1 MSTSTGST
9 GSNPGAGAGAG
20 AGAGGNIGATGTN
33 ESTVKKTTEAT
44 ATLSPI
50 MMAYGTLMVIFSILF
65 AIFFSLGAALLSYRK
80 FQSFGWAFLDFW
92 FPYFY
97 YPYYAFFIN
106 EAPAPSTGILGMTG
120 GGIKKIMKL
129 FTTKR
134 R

>member
-1 MSTSTGST
+1 MSAATGATGTTGST
-9 GSNPGAGAGAG
+9 GTTAGAGAT
-20 AGAGGNIGATGTN
+20 ADVDV
-33 ESTVKKTTEAT
+33 VKKTTEGT
-44 ATLSPI
+44 ATLNPI
-50 MMAYGTLMVIFSILF
+50 MMAYGTLMLIFSILF

-80 FQSFGWAFLDFW
+80 FQSFGWAFLNFW

-106 EAPAPSTGILGMTG
+106 EAPPPSTGILGMTG
-120 GGIKKIMKL
+120 GGMKKIMKL

>member
-1 MSTSTGST
+1 MSAATGATGSTGST
-9 GSNPGAGAGAG
+9 GTT
-20 AGAGGNIGATGTN
+20 ATAD
-33 ESTVKKTTEAT
+33 VDVAKKTTEGT
-44 ATLSPI
+44 ATLNPI
-50 MMAYGTLMVIFSILF
+50 MMAYGTLMLIFSILF
-65 AIFFSLGAALLSYRK
+65 AIFFSLGASLLSYRK
-80 FQSFGWAFLDFW
+80 FQSFGWAFLNFW

-106 EAPAPSTGILGMTG
+106 EAPPPSTGILGMTG

>member
-1 MSTSTGST
+1 MSAATGATGTTGST
-9 GSNPGAGAGAG
+9 GTTAGAGAT
-20 AGAGGNIGATGTN
+20 ADVDV
-33 ESTVKKTTEAT
+33 VKKTTEGT
-44 ATLSPI
+44 ATLNPI
-50 MMAYGTLMVIFSILF
+50 MMAYGTLMLIFSILF

-80 FQSFGWAFLDFW
+80 FQSFGWAFLNFW

-106 EAPAPSTGILGMTG
+106 EAPPPSTGILGMTG
-120 GGIKKIMKL
+120 GGMKKMMKW

>member
-1 MSTSTGST
+1 MSAATGAT
-9 GSNPGAGAGAG
+9 GATGTTAGAGAG
-20 AGAGGNIGATGTN
+20 AGAAAD
-33 ESTVKKTTEAT
+33 VAVAKDTTQAT
-44 ATLSPI
+44 ATLNPI
-50 MMAYGTLMVIFSILF
+50 MMAYGTLMLIFSILF
-65 AIFFSLGAALLSYRK
+65 AIFFSLGASLLSYRK
-80 FQSFGWAFLDFW
+80 FQSFGWAFLNFF

-129 FTTKR
+129 FTVKR

>member
-1 MSTSTGST
+1 MSTGTGAT
-9 GSNPGAGAGAG
+9 GTTGTTAGAGAG
-20 AGAGGNIGATGTN
+20 AAADIDVA
-33 ESTVKKTTEAT
+33 KKTTEAT
-44 ATLSPI
+44 ATLNPI
-50 MMAYGTLMVIFSILF
+50 MMAYGTLMLIFSILF
-65 AIFFSLGAALLSYRK
+65 AIFFSLGASLLSYRK
-80 FQSFGWAFLDFW
+80 FQSFGWAFLNFW

-106 EAPAPSTGILGMTG
+106 EAPPPSTGILGMTG

>member
-1 MSTSTGST
+1 MSAATGATGSTGST
-9 GSNPGAGAGAG
+9 GTT
-20 AGAGGNIGATGTN
+20 ATAD
-33 ESTVKKTTEAT
+33 VDVAKKTTEGT
-44 ATLSPI
+44 ATLNPI
-50 MMAYGTLMVIFSILF
+50 MMAYGTLMLIFSILF

-80 FQSFGWAFLDFW
+80 FQSFGWAFLNFW

-106 EAPAPSTGILGMTG
+106 EAPPPSTGILGMTG
-120 GGIKKIMKL
+120 GGMKKIMKL

>member
-1 MSTSTGST
+1 MSAATGAT
-9 GSNPGAGAGAG
+9 GTTGTTAGAGAG
-20 AGAGGNIGATGTN
+20 AGAAAD
-33 ESTVKKTTEAT
+33 VDVAKKTTEGT
-44 ATLSPI
+44 ATLNPI
-50 MMAYGTLMVIFSILF
+50 MMAYGTLMLIFSILF

-80 FQSFGWAFLDFW
+80 FQSFGWAFLDFF

-106 EAPAPSTGILGMTG
+106 EAPPPSTGILGMTG

-129 FTTKR
+129 FTVKR

>member
-1 MSTSTGST
+1 
-9 GSNPGAGAGAG
+9 
-20 AGAGGNIGATGTN
+20 
-33 ESTVKKTTEAT
+33 
-44 ATLSPI
+44 
-50 MMAYGTLMVIFSILF
+50 MMAYGTLMLIFSILF
-65 AIFFSLGAALLSYRK
+65 AIFFSLGASLLSYRK
-80 FQSFGWAFLDFW
+80 FQSFGWAFLNFW

-129 FTTKR
+129 FTVKR

>member
-1 MSTSTGST
+1 MSAATGAT
-9 GSNPGAGAGAG
+9 GTTGTTAGAGAG
-20 AGAGGNIGATGTN
+20 AGAAAD
-33 ESTVKKTTEAT
+33 VAVAKDTTQAT
-44 ATLSPI
+44 ATLNPI
-50 MMAYGTLMVIFSILF
+50 MMAYGTLMLIFSILF

-120 GGIKKIMKL
+120 GMKKIMKL
-129 FTTKR
+129 FTVKR

>member
-1 MSTSTGST
+1 MSAATGATGTTGST
-9 GSNPGAGAGAG
+9 GTTAGAGAG
-20 AGAGGNIGATGTN
+20 AGAAADVDV
-33 ESTVKKTTEAT
+33 VKKTTEGT
-44 ATLSPI
+44 ATLNPI
-50 MMAYGTLMVIFSILF
+50 MMAYGTLMLIFSILF

-80 FQSFGWAFLDFW
+80 FQSFGWAFLNFW

-106 EAPAPSTGILGMTG
+106 EAPPPSTGILGMTG
-120 GGIKKIMKL
+120 GGMKKMIMKL

>member
-1 MSTSTGST
+1 MSAATGATGTTGST
-9 GSNPGAGAGAG
+9 GTTAGAGA
-20 AGAGGNIGATGTN
+20 AADVA
-33 ESTVKKTTEAT
+33 VAKDTTQAT

-65 AIFFSLGAALLSYRK
+65 AIFFSLGASLLSYRK
-80 FQSFGWAFLDFW
+80 FQSFGWAFLNFF

-120 GGIKKIMKL
+120 GMKKIMKL
-129 FTTKR
+129 FTVKR

>member
-1 MSTSTGST
+1 MSAATGATGTTGSTGST
-9 GSNPGAGAGAG
+9 GTT
-20 AGAGGNIGATGTN
+20 ATADVDV
-33 ESTVKKTTEAT
+33 VKKTTEGT
-44 ATLSPI
+44 ATLNPI
-50 MMAYGTLMVIFSILF
+50 MMAYGTLMLIFSILF
-65 AIFFSLGAALLSYRK
+65 AIFFSLGASLLSYRK
-80 FQSFGWAFLDFW
+80 FQSFGWAFLNFW

-106 EAPAPSTGILGMTG
+106 EAPPPSTGILGMTG

>member
-1 MSTSTGST
+1 MCTGT
-9 GSNPGAGAGAG
+9 GATGTTGTTAGAGAG
-20 AGAGGNIGATGTN
+20 AGAAADVAVAK
-33 ESTVKKTTEAT
+33 ETTQAT
-44 ATLSPI
+44 ATLNPI
-50 MMAYGTLMVIFSILF
+50 MMAYGTLMLIFSILF

-106 EAPAPSTGILGMTG
+106 EAPPPSTGILGMTG
-120 GGIKKIMKL
+120 GGMKKIMKL

>member
-1 MSTSTGST
+1 MSAATGATGTTGSTGST
-9 GSNPGAGAGAG
+9 GTT
-20 AGAGGNIGATGTN
+20 ATAD
-33 ESTVKKTTEAT
+33 VDVAKKTTEGT
-44 ATLSPI
+44 ATLNPI
-50 MMAYGTLMVIFSILF
+50 MMAYGTLMLIFSILF
-65 AIFFSLGAALLSYRK
+65 AIFFSLGASLLSYRK
-80 FQSFGWAFLDFW
+80 FQSFGWAFLNFW

-106 EAPAPSTGILGMTG
+106 EAPPPSTGILGMTG

>member
-1 MSTSTGST
+1 MSAATGAT
-9 GSNPGAGAGAG
+9 GTTGTTAGAGAGAG
-20 AGAGGNIGATGTN
+20 AGAAAD
-33 ESTVKKTTEAT
+33 VDVAKKTTEGT
-44 ATLSPI
+44 ATLNPI
-50 MMAYGTLMVIFSILF
+50 MMAYGTLMLIFSILF
-65 AIFFSLGAALLSYRK
+65 AIFFSLGASLLSYRK
-80 FQSFGWAFLDFW
+80 FQSFGWAFLNFF

-129 FTTKR
+129 FTVKR

>member
-1 MSTSTGST
+1 MSAATGATGTTGST
-9 GSNPGAGAGAG
+9 GTT
-20 AGAGGNIGATGTN
+20 ATADVDV
-33 ESTVKKTTEAT
+33 VKKTTEGT
-44 ATLSPI
+44 ATLNPI
-50 MMAYGTLMVIFSILF
+50 MMAYGTLMLIFSILF
-65 AIFFSLGAALLSYRK
+65 AIFFSLGASLLSYRK
-80 FQSFGWAFLDFW
+80 FQSFGWAFLNFW

-106 EAPAPSTGILGMTG
+106 EAPPPSTGILGMTG

>member
-1 MSTSTGST
+1 MSAATGATGTTGST
-9 GSNPGAGAGAG
+9 GTTAGAGAT
-20 AGAGGNIGATGTN
+20 ADVDVA
-33 ESTVKKTTEAT
+33 KKTTEGT
-44 ATLSPI
+44 ATLNPI
-50 MMAYGTLMVIFSILF
+50 MMAYGTLMLIFSILF
-65 AIFFSLGAALLSYRK
+65 AIFFSLGASLLSYRK
-80 FQSFGWAFLDFW
+80 FQSFGWAFLNFW

-106 EAPAPSTGILGMTG
+106 EAPPPSTGILGMTG

>member
-1 MSTSTGST
+1 MSAATGATGSTGST
-9 GSNPGAGAGAG
+9 GTT
-20 AGAGGNIGATGTN
+20 ATADVDV
-33 ESTVKKTTEAT
+33 VKKTTEGT
-44 ATLSPI
+44 ATLNPI
-50 MMAYGTLMVIFSILF
+50 MMAYGTLMLIFSILF
-65 AIFFSLGAALLSYRK
+65 AIFFSLGASLLSYRK
-80 FQSFGWAFLDFW
+80 FQSFGWAFLNFW

-106 EAPAPSTGILGMTG
+106 EAPPPSTGILGMTG

>member
-1 MSTSTGST
+1 MSAATGATGTTGST
-9 GSNPGAGAGAG
+9 GTT
-20 AGAGGNIGATGTN
+20 ATADVDV
-33 ESTVKKTTEAT
+33 VKKTTEGT
-44 ATLSPI
+44 ATLNPI
-50 MMAYGTLMVIFSILF
+50 MMAYGTLMLIFSILF

-80 FQSFGWAFLDFW
+80 FQSFGWAFLNFW

-106 EAPAPSTGILGMTG
+106 EAPPPSTGILGMTG
-120 GGIKKIMKL
+120 GGMKKIMKL

>member
-20 AGAGGNIGATGTN
+20 AGGNIGATGTN
-33 ESTVKKTTEAT
+33 QSTVKKTTEAT

-106 EAPAPSTGILGMTG
+106 EAPTSTGILGMTG

-129 FTTKR
+129 FTMKR